1 MAQRA
6 PAARWYSFMSG
17 PVPIDLTPDWRVM
30 LYCVGLAIAAA
41 VIAGLSPAVES
52 LRPELAESLKASGAS
67 VTSGRRRT
75 RLRGILVGAQIALSL
90 LLLVEVG
97 LVLRAQQRV
106 FNHDPGF
113 ETRQVLSV
121 TLTSVLNGFAPNP
134 SFYRELESR
143 VRALP
148 GVLHTSFASI
158 APWAGRNSSAVTEI
172 DGTPVPATRDYR
184 QHPAGRA
191 VSPEYFA
198 ALDVPLIR
206 GRIFT
211 RDEAS
216 SQMQVIPTVIS
227 ETMARRHWPGQD
239 PIGHRFRMGALREVI
254 GVSRD
259 VQSVTF
265 MADDGPFYY
274 APLDTDRS
282 RPAYL
287 LVRVAGDPQV
297 ATASLRNL
305 VRQVDPQMAVTIATL
320 ESTAERYREWLTSV
334 TMYSAVAGL
343 LALLLALTGVYAVVS
358 FSVSQRVAE
367 IAIRLALGARKRDII
382 SLVLRSGGVS
392 VGGGLLVGMALA
404 LAASAAIE
412 ATVLGFNARDPLM
425 LAVVP
430 VFLLITALGAIWI
443 PARRAASLDPTSS
456 LRSL

>member
-1 MAQRA
+1 
-6 PAARWYSFMSG
+6 
-17 PVPIDLTPDWRVM
+17 
-30 LYCVGLAIAAA
+30 
-41 VIAGLSPAVES
+41 
-52 LRPELAESLKASGAS
+52 
-67 VTSGRRRT
+67 
-75 RLRGILVGAQIALSL
+75 
-90 LLLVEVG
+90 
-97 LVLRAQQRV
+97 
-106 FNHDPGF
+106 
-113 ETRQVLSV
+113 
-121 TLTSVLNGFAPNP
+121 
-134 SFYRELESR
+134 
-143 VRALP
+143 
-148 GVLHTSFASI
+148 
-158 APWAGRNSSAVTEI
+158 
-172 DGTPVPATRDYR
+172 
-184 QHPAGRA
+184 